1 MENRLRIDLS
11 KRFSGFDLEARLE
24 LAPGITA
31 LVGPSGSGKTTL
43 IRCLAGLERPERGRL
58 QLGEETWLDAE
69 RSLLVPVQRR
79 RVGFVFNDYALFPEM
94 TVLQNVLFG
103 ARRKEA
109 AQEWLELLDI
119 AAMRDRLPRH
129 LSAGQQQRVALAR
142 ALASE
147 PRLLLLD
154 EPFSSLDPHLKERI
168 YAEFI
173 SLIQRLPIPVV
184 MVTHDMAEASRL
196 ASAMVVLSG
205 GRILQ
210 ADRPSQ
216 VLLQPSVPEVARLAG
231 YRNVFESRGD
241 GRGGLVFGDHR
252 LELPHLPSEGPF
264 GWCVRSDRIE
274 VVAAD
279 DPRVNV
285 LPAEV
290 LALRLTDAGYRLRL
304 KVVGA
309 EELDVLL
316 PIAYDGAKELQVG
329 DRLTVRVPP
338 AAIHCFP
345 GSPRPDAR

>member
-1 MENRLRIDLS
+1 MENRLRIDLF
-11 KRFSGFDLEARLE
+11 KRFSGFELEARLE
-24 LAPGITA
+24 FDPGITA

-43 IRCLAGLERPERGRL
+43 LRCLAGLERPERGHI
-58 QLGEETWLDAE
+58 QLGEETWLHAD
-69 RSLLVPVQRR
+69 RGLCVPVQRR

-103 ARRKEA
+103 ARRKDV

-154 EPFSSLDPHLKERI
+154 EPFSSLDPHLKVRI
-168 YAEFI
+168 YAEFLN
-173 SLIQRLPIPVV
+173 LIQRLPIPIV
-184 MVTHDMAEASRL
+184 MVTHDMAEASLL
-196 ASAMVVLSG
+196 ASAMVVLSD

-210 ADRPSQ
+210 ADSPSQ
-216 VLLQPSVPEVARLAG
+216 VLLRPSVPEVARLAG
-231 YRNVFESRGD
+231 YRNVFESLGD
-241 GRGGLVFGDHR
+241 GRVGLAFGAHH
-252 LELPHLPSEGPF
+252 LEHLHLPSEGPF

-274 VVAAD
+274 VVSAA

-290 LALRLTDAGYRLRL
+290 LAIRLTDAGCRMRLM
-304 KVVGA
+304 VIGA
-309 EELDVLL
+309 EELEVLL
-316 PIAYDGAKELQVG
+316 PVAHDGAKGLQVG
-329 DRLTVRVPP
+329 DRLSVRVPP
-338 AAIHCFP
+338 EAIHRFP
-345 GSPRPDAR
+345 RSAN